1 MSPVRASSIGLLLL
15 ANSGIPFQNQ
25 QTDFGLSSKK
35 KELQR
40 RMTLEFFYA
49 EQ

>member
-1 MSPVRASSIGLLLL
+1 MSPARASSIGLLLL

-35 KELQR
+35 ELQR